1 MLGFH
6 SNTFSA
12 SGSDF
17 GDWISPEDGRSRNIP
32 RKREIPRVLVVDDEE
47 LIADTLTE
55 ILKRNGFNAMGTYS
69 GKQALQIARRFPPD
83 YLLADVLMPFMNG
96 VELAIQIREMSA
108 KTRILLFSGHSNSA
122 DLLDEAR
129 MTGHDFDV
137 VAKPIHPDRLL
148 HILRDKR

>member
-1 MLGFH
+1 MLGI
-6 SNTFSA
+6 N
-12 SGSDF
+12 SGFWLGNANF
-17 GDWISPEDGRSRNIP
+17 GDRIPAEKASRTIVPPKDVP
-32 RKREIPRVLVVDDEE
+32 RILVVDDEE

-69 GKQALQIARRFPPD
+69 GKQALQIARRFKPD

-96 VELAIQIREMSA
+96 IELAIQIRKSNA
-108 KTRILLFSGHSNSA
+108 KARILLFSGHANSA

-129 MTGHDFDV
+129 LNGNDFDV

-148 HILRDKR
+148 QILRAKR